1 MGFITRLR
9 KDWWTGSI
17 VLKVHCELFS
27 RKNPAG
33 QATENPR
40 SAEQAGVRLVALA
53 LHRSCPV
60 CLLLPSSCSSKG
72 RACTE
77 TREIPAGPVC
87 AAHPTHMLGKSNL
100 WRPDTAI
107 RHRFC
112 GQLCSSF
119 SRKLLFSILLQGA
132 ACPGVCP
139 PTHQPD
145 TPCPCFPPTPGY
157 PIPSP
162 SQPQKSAYPGTSLHL
177 KYEVTQRHLTIPSPS
192 HWGLQDILFLGC
204 FQPCFLGLPPVA
216 GTMALEVGPLSLI
229 SQILNTDA
237 KSIFILL
244 F

>member
-1 MGFITRLR
+1 MGFITRLG

-33 QATENPR
+33 QATENPCA
-40 SAEQAGVRLVALA
+40 AEQAGVRLVALA

-77 TREIPAGPVC
+77 TREIPAGPMC
-87 AAHPTHMLGKSNL
+87 AVHPTHMLGKSNL

-139 PTHQPD
+139 PPTSQTPPAPASHPHQ
-145 TPCPCFPPTPGY
+145 
-157 PIPSP
+157 
-162 SQPQKSAYPGTSLHL
+162 
-177 KYEVTQRHLTIPSPS
+177 V
-192 HWGLQDILFLGC
+192 ILF
-204 FQPCFLGLPPVA
+204 P
-216 GTMALEVGPLSLI
+216 ALHSPKNQHTQARV
-229 SQILNTDA
+229 
-237 KSIFILL
+237 FI
-244 F
+244 